1 MRDQLVKY
9 INKNVATNTSLLK
22 SEWTQ
27 ICSLINVN
35 VPNNFKEIN
44 EASESILLNNS
55 NINKTTT
62 QQSKKIKETSYN
74 NNNNNNNV
82 ATIKNNSNVKNL
94 DILNPVSN
102 LTKTNAKS
110 LTNNVIPTQKIAT
123 ITTISAKDVIVAS
136 NTGATTLDSK
146 VTEFE
151 NIDLKIMQKNS
162 KTKKRLVQGV
172 CNIENANVQP
182 PPIRLVFG
190 ESNMYTVC
198 SFSDEIPYN
207 ADDTAFTSQKLNSID
222 DIEATMRNP
231 QMRQVSRVFFV
242 ENMMTLIPKERISST
257 ISDLKYANSVSDGV
271 QRNMKYVS
279 SELSSSTIVTVNN
292 DLKQSL
298 KSNDGLVKQDSK
310 EATKSNLQLPTL
322 VSKTSLEIND
332 FSYSGNQKNIII
344 EEKQNNIKTQA
355 ANNSN
360 TSKVSQNSAADI
372 FSLEIMDENL
382 VNLST
387 NNLFERDLLS
397 ETKEVT
403 TNDTFYSD
411 LNVKQLTEPQNKLK
425 LKLICN
431 AVQAENIAGILKIQY
446 KKGVD
451 ILPVENMQEYVKNKR
466 SELQMEQ
473 SGIVPFE
480 LKKEW
485 PLILKVYENLKS
497 QDEELATLSGF
508 AEVQRFFNAVS
519 KDFLP
524 NTFDWSN
531 AQKLQRYIAIN
542 MGVGKEW
549 QKYW

>member
-44 EASESILLNNS
+44 EASESIILNNS
-55 NINKTTT
+55 NINKTTTT

-74 NNNNNNNV
+74 NNNNV
-82 ATIKNNSNVKNL
+82 AAIKNNSNVKNL

-102 LTKTNAKS
+102 LAKTNAKP
-110 LTNNVIPTQKIAT
+110 LANNAISTPKVAT
-123 ITTISAKDVIVAS
+123 ITTTSAKDVIVAS
-136 NTGATTLDSK
+136 NTGAKTLESK

-151 NIDLKIMQKNS
+151 NIDLKIMHKDS

-172 CNIENANVQP
+172 CNIENVNVQP
-182 PPIRLVFG
+182 PPIRLVFE

-207 ADDTAFTSQKLNSID
+207 AADTTLTSQSLNSID

-231 QMRQVSRVFFV
+231 QTRQVSRVFFV
-242 ENMMTLIPKERISST
+242 ESMMTLIPKERISST

-279 SELSSSTIVTVNN
+279 SELSSSTTIVTANN

-298 KSNDGLVKQDSK
+298 KSNNDLAKSNSK
-310 EATKSNLQLPTL
+310 ETTKSNLQLPTL
-322 VSKTSLEIND
+322 ISKTSLEIDD
-332 FSYSGNQKNIII
+332 FSYGGNQKNIIT

-355 ANNSN
+355 ASNSN

-382 VNLST
+382 VNLAT

-431 AVQAENIAGILKIQY
+431 AVQAENIAGILKSQY

-451 ILPVENMQEYVKNKR
+451 ILPVENMQDYVKNKR
-466 SELQMEQ
+466 NELQMQ
-473 SGIVPFE
+473 QTGIVPFE
-480 LKKEW
+480 LQKEW

-497 QDEELATLSGF
+497 RDGELSALSGF
-508 AEVQRFFNAVS
+508 AEVQRFYNAVS

>member
-44 EASESILLNNS
+44 EASESIILNNS
-55 NINKTTT
+55 NINKTTTT

-74 NNNNNNNV
+74 NNNNV
-82 ATIKNNSNVKNL
+82 AAIKNNSNVKNL

-102 LTKTNAKS
+102 LAKTNAKP
-110 LTNNVIPTQKIAT
+110 LANNAIPTPKVAT
-123 ITTISAKDVIVAS
+123 ITTTSAKDVIVAS
-136 NTGATTLDSK
+136 NTGAKNLESK

-151 NIDLKIMQKNS
+151 NIDLKIMHKDS

-172 CNIENANVQP
+172 CNIENVNVQP

-207 ADDTAFTSQKLNSID
+207 AADTTLTSQSLNSID

-231 QMRQVSRVFFV
+231 QTRQVSRVFFV
-242 ENMMTLIPKERISST
+242 ESMMTLIPKERISST

-279 SELSSSTIVTVNN
+279 SELSSSNIVTANN
-292 DLKQSL
+292 VLKQSL
-298 KSNDGLVKQDSK
+298 KSNDDLVKSNSK
-310 EATKSNLQLPTL
+310 ETTKSNLQLPTL
-322 VSKTSLEIND
+322 ISKTSLEIDD
-332 FSYSGNQKNIII
+332 FSYSGNQKNIIT

-355 ANNSN
+355 ASNSN

-382 VNLST
+382 VNLAT

-431 AVQAENIAGILKIQY
+431 AVQAENIAGILKSQY

-451 ILPVENMQEYVKNKR
+451 ILPVENMQDYVKNKR
-466 SELQMEQ
+466 NELQMQ
-473 SGIVPFE
+473 QTGIVPFE
-480 LKKEW
+480 LQKEW

-497 QDEELATLSGF
+497 RDGELSALSGF
-508 AEVQRFFNAVS
+508 AEVQRFYNAVS